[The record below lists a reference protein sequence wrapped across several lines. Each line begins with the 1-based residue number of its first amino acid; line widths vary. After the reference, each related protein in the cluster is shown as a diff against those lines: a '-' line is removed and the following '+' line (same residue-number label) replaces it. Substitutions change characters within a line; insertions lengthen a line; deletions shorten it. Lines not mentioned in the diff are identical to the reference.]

1 MLISAWVLVLC
12 WEYWKHLSDITDI
25 LLICTLAW
33 VNSSCNVI
41 ASVKKDG
48 RNKKM
53 QLFPYIQSFKAR
65 SLLSMLHFLGD
76 SQCVACL
83 SFVPP
88 VPRGWRHH
96 HRHHSYQ
103 FHVGLQ
109 QVWWQIVFS
118 DVPPHCWTCSV
129 QEAAKESLHARG
141 VLESCGSQGK
151 WASNVHS
158 VSFLQS
164 TNWICYHLQVNWGAG
179 TWMGV
184 AAK

>member
-1 MLISAWVLVLC
+1 MTSL
-12 WEYWKHLSDITDI
+12 DI
-25 LLICTLAW
+25 LWICTLAW
-33 VNSSCNVI
+33 VNSSCNEV

-48 RNKKM
+48 IWTENSIGKM
-53 QLFPYIQSFKAR
+53 QLFPFILSFKAR

-76 SQCVACL
+76 FQCAACL

-109 QVWWQIVFS
+109 QLWWQIIFS
-118 DVPPHCWTCSV
+118 DVPPRCWTCSV
-129 QEAAKESLHARG
+129 QAAAKESLHAPG
-141 VLESCGSQGK
+141 VLESHGSQGK
-151 WASNVHS
+151 WASSFHF

-164 TNWICYHLQVNWGAG
+164 TN
-179 TWMGV
+179 
-184 AAK
+184 